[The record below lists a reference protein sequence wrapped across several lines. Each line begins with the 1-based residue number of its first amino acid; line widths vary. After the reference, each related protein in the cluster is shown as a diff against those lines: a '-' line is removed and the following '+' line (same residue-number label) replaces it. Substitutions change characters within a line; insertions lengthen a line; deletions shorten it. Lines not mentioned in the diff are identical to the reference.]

1 MDFMELTKDI
11 VGIDNVFINEK
22 MDKHTTFRAG
32 GIASCLV
39 TPESVEAL
47 VKLVKFCKAE
57 NIPYYV
63 IGNGSNILVS
73 DEGYQ
78 GLIIKIGRKMSNIT
92 IKNNIITAEAGALMS
107 AIGALALR
115 ENLTGFEFAAGIP
128 GTVGGAVANDE

>member
-1 MDFMELTKDI
+1 MDFMALTKDI
-11 VGIDNVFINEK
+11 VGNDNVFINEK

-78 GLIIKIGRKMSNIT
+78 GLIIKIGRKMS
-92 IKNNIITAEAGALMS
+92 KNFSYIFT
-107 AIGALALR
+107 
-115 ENLTGFEFAAGIP
+115 
-128 GTVGGAVANDE
+128 